1 MLLNAFNSHLNG
13 SNIARVG
20 ANLDELFNATVFEMS
35 VDEEVRKALIYMYYI
50 QCMQSRATH
59 IYLEVNLAVLSSST
73 TMRACCTRVG
83 KCVRVCVRV

>member
-35 VDEEVRKALIYMYYI
+35 VDEEVRKALIYM
-50 QCMQSRATH
+50 
-59 IYLEVNLAVLSSST
+59 
-73 TMRACCTRVG
+73 
-83 KCVRVCVRV
+83 